1 MAKKRQSFSKDF
13 KAKVALEAL
22 REESTIQ
29 EIAVK
34 YGVHPNQ
41 ISQWKAQAIAGM
53 AELFERPNKKSEEIR
68 RQEEKE
74 NEYLKT
80 IGEQKVELD
89 FLKKKYKQLYGMEPP
104 AWIHYNRLIIAE
116 QLTRSSFPEIEGFPW
131 QFNRKCLFS
140 GIDREEPFMREEK
153 SDFDLRFE
161 LEDRQKEIYGD

>member
-1 MAKKRQSFSKDF
+1 MAKKRQSFSKNF

-53 AELFERPNKKSEEIR
+53 AELFERPNKKSEEVR

-89 FLKKKYKQLYGMEPP
+89 FLKKKYKQLYGIEPP
-104 AWIHYNRLIIAE
+104 AWIH
-116 QLTRSSFPEIEGFPW
+116 
-131 QFNRKCLFS
+131 
-140 GIDREEPFMREEK
+140 
-153 SDFDLRFE
+153 
-161 LEDRQKEIYGD
+161 

>member
-53 AELFERPNKKSEEIR
+53 AELFERPNKKSEEVR

-89 FLKKKYKQLYGMEPP
+89 FLKKSTGRYTE
-104 AWIHYNRLIIAE
+104 
-116 QLTRSSFPEIEGFPW
+116 
-131 QFNRKCLFS
+131 
-140 GIDREEPFMREEK
+140 
-153 SDFDLRFE
+153 
-161 LEDRQKEIYGD
+161 

>member
-41 ISQWKAQAIAGM
+41 ISQWKAQAIAGL
-53 AELFERPNKKSEEIR
+53 ADIFERPNKKSDEVR
-68 RQEEKE
+68 QQEEKE
-74 NEYLKT
+74 SEFLKT

-89 FLKKKYKQLYGMEPP
+89 YLKKKYKQIYGIEPP
-104 AWIHYNRLIIAE
+104 SWI
-116 QLTRSSFPEIEGFPW
+116 
-131 QFNRKCLFS
+131 K
-140 GIDREEPFMREEK
+140 
-153 SDFDLRFE
+153 
-161 LEDRQKEIYGD
+161 